1 MHSACFP
8 LMLHTLTL
16 LRFLVTAL
24 HRHAPVS
31 PGQTK
36 RPARGAGQPR
46 AERSDASG
54 PNRACS
60 SFHIVQMRLP
70 IFICFAG
77 VPLLVLGNKNDLPG
91 ALDSRALSEAMQ
103 LGDIKDREVAV
114 YSISCK
120 RQSNIDNTLQWL
132 TRHAK

>member
-1 MHSACFP
+1 
-8 LMLHTLTL
+8 
-16 LRFLVTAL
+16 
-24 HRHAPVS
+24 
-31 PGQTK
+31 
-36 RPARGAGQPR
+36 
-46 AERSDASG
+46 
-54 PNRACS
+54 
-60 SFHIVQMRLP
+60 MRLP